1 MTSPRDE
8 RDQNDLERAAAETR
22 EPGEAARIRAEDD
35 AETRA
40 RQADAGREL
49 REAERTLR
57 DTGRRL
63 HADGDAAG
71 AIERDVERTRDLTRE
86 VAERARELR

>member
-1 MTSPRDE
+1 MTSPRD
-8 RDQNDLERAAAETR
+8 QHDLEQAAAETR

-49 REAERTLR
+49 RADTART
-57 DTGRRL
+57 
-63 HADGDAAG
+63 
-71 AIERDVERTRDLTRE
+71 
-86 VAERARELR
+86 AERADDITVDLESRDGPR